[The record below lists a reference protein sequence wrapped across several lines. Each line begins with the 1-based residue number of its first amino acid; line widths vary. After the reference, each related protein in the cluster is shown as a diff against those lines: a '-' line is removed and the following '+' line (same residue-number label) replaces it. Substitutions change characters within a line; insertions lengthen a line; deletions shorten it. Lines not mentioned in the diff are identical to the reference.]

1 MYKFI
6 ITIICQPGT
15 RDKILARAPEGQ
27 AATRAEPGCIAND
40 FFTCTDDPDKLVFV
54 ETWADEAAYA
64 FHMEQQHTKDFIAF
78 HEQFHRS
85 LTFETIN
92 IAADA
97 ATTAPA
103 QAASGSTK

>member
-6 ITIICQPGT
+6 ITIELEPQT
-15 RDKILARAPEGQ
+15 RDKILARAPKAQE
-27 AATRAEPGCIAND
+27 ATRAEPGCIAYD
-40 FFTCTDDPDKLVFV
+40 FYACTDDPNRLVFV
-54 ETWADEAAYA
+54 ETWVDQAAHD

-92 IAADA
+92 MAA
-97 ATTAPA
+97 P
-103 QAASGSTK
+103 Q